1 MSIFG
6 LGRNSEPGTSSC
18 GAAMFFDSVSVKAE
32 FLLSI
37 SCHSPL
43 SHRENGGTLGMVP
56 LGWYPWDLVP
66 YGCQCQASPQHRNR
80 LLQTLSFGTTK
91 TSLEPQKV
99 GKDDENRL
107 PGGGNSNILFLE
119 FSPRNFGEDEP
130 NLTIV
135 FFRWV
140 VQPPTRN

>member
-56 LGWYPWDLVP
+56 LGWYPWDGTLGTWFPMVVNVRLHLNIAIASFRP
-66 YGCQCQASPQHRNR
+66 CPLAPPRHLLSHKRWAKMMKIGCQVVATPIFYFWNFHPEI
-80 LLQTLSFGTTK
+80 L
-91 TSLEPQKV
+91 
-99 GKDDENRL
+99 GKMN
-107 PGGGNSNILFLE
+107 PI
-119 FSPRNFGEDEP
+119 
-130 NLTIV
+130 
-135 FFRWV
+135 
-140 VQPPTRN
+140 